1 MALPF
6 LSFTDMVTH
15 LQDISASKISTAIL
29 GRFINKS
36 YRQII
41 MSYEWSARKAEGI
54 VNTVDPYSTGTV
66 AVTQASTTVTGTNT
80 VWTSAMTGRFMRVG
94 SSDTI
99 HKFTYVSATSGT
111 LEKAWADVAAST
123 ETYEIFQYLY
133 TVDATA
139 GEVGQILLPTE
150 GLPIEERSLSWVN
163 RIDPARRQTT
173 GTPEVWI
180 GHGVDSTGGYLIEFW
195 PRYSAATAVRVPY
208 YKRVDDISGSTQ
220 PILRNDLIECLASIY
235 AADRLYS
242 EFGDRHWIELRST
255 WKADFAELYELAK
268 REDLERHNLPR
279 AVQMA
284 GSRGGPSN
292 WQRYITEDW

>member
-6 LSFTDMVTH
+6 TSYTDSVTH
-15 LQDISASKISTAIL
+15 LQDITASKISTTIL
-29 GRFINKS
+29 GRLYNHGM
-36 YRQII
+36 RQIL
-41 MSYEWSARKAEGI
+41 MSWEWSARKAEGL

-66 AVTQASTTVTGTNT
+66 AVTQGNTTVTGTDT

-94 SSDTI
+94 SSDTF
-99 HKFTYVSATSGT
+99 HKFTFVSTTSGT
-111 LEKAWADVAAST
+111 LEKAWADVTDTS

-150 GLPIEERSLSWVN
+150 GLAIEERSLSWVN
-163 RIDPARRQTT
+163 RVDPARRQTT

-220 PILRNDLIECLASIY
+220 PIIRSDLVECLASIY

-242 EFGDRHWIELRST
+242 EFGDRHWIELRSA
-255 WKADFAELYELAK
+255 WKQDFAELYEVAK

-284 GSRGGPSN
+284 GSGGVN
-292 WQRYITEDW
+292 WQRFITEDR